1 MTPAW
6 PFAIIIGV
14 NVVKIGVGDLKT
26 RPGDELE
33 FSFKAS
39 WSHLAT
45 ATARI
50 PILAPIL
57 VRGKVTNTGP
67 VLVVQGQVATTLELT
82 CDRCLA
88 RFSYPV
94 IAPLEEEYVSTANR
108 GLGEDEKE
116 EKDRETRPL
125 EDDVLDLQLAV
136 TEALILALPMKW
148 LCQENCRGLCPQCGQ
163 NLNEGQCRCQTETV
177 DPRLATLKQLLGR
190 LEGED
195 TLGRTQKKNFK
206 IPEE

>member
-1 MTPAW
+1 
-6 PFAIIIGV
+6 V
-14 NVVKIGVGDLKT
+14 NVVEIGVGDLKT
-26 RPGDELE
+26 GPGSELE

-50 PILAPIL
+50 PILAPVL
-57 VRGKVTNTGP
+57 VRGKVTKTGP
-67 VLVVQGQVATTLELT
+67 VLVVKGQVATTLELT

-94 IAPLEEEYVSTANR
+94 IASLEEEFASPANQT
-108 GLGEDEKE
+108 GGEAGADQEI
-116 EKDRETRPL
+116 RPL
-125 EDDVLDLQLAV
+125 EDDILDLQPAV
-136 TEALILALPMKW
+136 TEVLILALPMKW

-163 NLNEGQCRCQTETV
+163 NLNEGRCRCRTETV

-190 LEGED
+190 SEGEV
-195 TLGRTQKKNFK
+195 TFGRTKEKDFK
-206 IPEE
+206 VPEE